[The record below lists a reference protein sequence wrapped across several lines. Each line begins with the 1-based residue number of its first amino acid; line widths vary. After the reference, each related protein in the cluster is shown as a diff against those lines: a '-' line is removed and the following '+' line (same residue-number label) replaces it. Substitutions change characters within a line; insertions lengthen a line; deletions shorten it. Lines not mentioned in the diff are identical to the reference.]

1 MKLKVINAFRDKDDH
16 VTVYDPDTILE
27 VKDKDRAQELIDR
40 GLCKEF
46 KGKTVPAYILGTEE
60 DGGQPDESEGGTD
73 ENPDTNASEETS
85 GSNEEQGGTD
95 ENPEVSEQTQKQKTK
110 SEADE

>member
-1 MKLKVINAFRDKDDH
+1 MKLKVTSAFRDRDDH

-27 VKDKDRAQELIDR
+27 VKDKDRAQSLIDR

-46 KGKTVPAYILGTEE
+46 KGKTAPAYTLGTEE

-73 ENPDTNASEETS
+73 ENPDTGAA
-85 GSNEEQGGTD
+85 GQEQNPNP
-95 ENPEVSEQTQKQKTK
+95 NPEG
-110 SEADE
+110 DE

>member
-1 MKLKVINAFRDKDDH
+1 MKLKVISVFRDKDDH

-27 VKDKDRAQELIDR
+27 VKDKDRAQSLIDR

-46 KGKTVPAYILGTEE
+46 KGKTASAYILGTEE

-73 ENPDTNASEETS
+73 ENPDTGAT
-85 GSNEEQGGTD
+85 GQEQNPNP
-95 ENPEVSEQTQKQKTK
+95 NPEG
-110 SEADE
+110 DE

>member
-1 MKLKVINAFRDKDDH
+1 MKLKVTSAFRDRDDH

-27 VKDKDRAQELIDR
+27 VKDKDRAQSLIDR

-46 KGKTVPAYILGTEE
+46 KGKTAPAYILGTEE

-73 ENPDTNASEETS
+73 ENPDTGAADQ
-85 GSNEEQGGTD
+85 EQNPNP
-95 ENPEVSEQTQKQKTK
+95 NPEG
-110 SEADE
+110 DE